1 MPLRDATAPATD
13 TLYLIDGSSFL
24 FRGYYA
30 YGDLAR
36 SDGFPTNALYIVMRI
51 LLKFLRDKKPAHAL
65 FLLDGKGKNFRHEL
79 YPSYKANRVAMPEP
93 LALQIDPL
101 LRGVP
106 LLGLP
111 VLVGDGFEA
120 DDYIASLAARFKDRL
135 PVVIL
140 ASDKDLR
147 QCLDANVTMWDPGG
161 KTEKIVTVAD
171 FQAEYGIT
179 PASWPDLQALTGD
192 ASDNIP
198 GVPGIGPKTALA
210 ILHGHPTLEDVRDRP
225 GDVPPAARKK
235 LDGRLDEAFLFRE
248 LTRLRTD
255 LLPGT
260 DLEAFAVRPADRV
273 QVVRFLEE
281 FEFKSL
287 AREVGAALSRPP
299 NAPQD
304 APGAPS
310 ALAGKGESS
319 GPRQLSLLGGPAA
332 VQEPEKIAV
341 AFPEAAP
348 RDLPDPSGRDLGLVP
363 VPEGFAVGYPDAEY
377 RVRAKPGAPEA
388 AALAGRLV
396 MAGRVAVPSL
406 KELAEAYPVFE
417 TVPLRI
423 WCDLGLG
430 AYLLQPESRNYTWER
445 LRDGL
450 FADPGFDAA
459 GYGPAED
466 GRLAAALGA
475 SLAPRLA
482 AAGLAPLV
490 ENLEKPLSLVLLRM
504 QRAGIGIDQQAFAA
518 FLDEVSQGLA
528 RLTAEIHAL
537 AGRVFNLRSS
547 RQLAEVLFGDLGLA
561 RQGKTPGGAVSTS
574 SEVLER
580 LAGSHPLVDKI
591 LEYRKLEK
599 LRSTYLEPLPRMVSQ
614 DGRLHTTF
622 NQTATATG
630 RLSSSNPNLQNIPI
644 RGDMGRRMRAC
655 FRAAP
660 GRLLV
665 ASDYSQIE
673 LRVLAHLSKDPA
685 LVAAF
690 EENTDIHARTAA
702 LLFDKEAS
710 EVTPD
715 ERRGAKTIN
724 FGLLYGM
731 GPQKLSRELHISMD
745 RAKDFIARYFEKLGA
760 LAGFYESIVEEAR
773 SKGFVVTMA
782 GRRRLLPDIE
792 SKNPQLQS
800 QAKRQAINT
809 VVQGSAA
816 DIIKMAMLAAD
827 GDRELASL
835 GARLILQVHDELVME
850 APAEA
855 ASRVGERLAGL
866 MSGVVRLAVPLT
878 VETGVGETW
887 ALAH

>member
-1 MPLRDATAPATD
+1 MPPRDAMDPAAD
-13 TLYLIDGSSFL
+13 TLYLIDGSSYL

-36 SDGFPTNALYIVMRI
+36 SDGFPTNALFIVMRI

-79 YPSYKANRVAMPEP
+79 YQPYKANRVAMPEP
-93 LALQIDPL
+93 LATQIEPL
-101 LRGVP
+101 LRGVE

-120 DDYIASLAARFKDRL
+120 DDYIASLAARFKGRV

-147 QCLDANVTMWDPGG
+147 QCLDDGVSLWDPGG
-161 KTEKIVTVAD
+161 KTERTLTVAD
-171 FQAEYGIT
+171 FQKEYGIA

-192 ASDNIP
+192 SSDNIP

-210 ILHGHPTLEDVRDRP
+210 ILRQHPTLEAVRDHL
-225 GDVPPAARKK
+225 DDLPAAAQKK

-255 LLPGT
+255 LLA
-260 DLEAFAVRPADRV
+260 EAGLAAYAVRPADAVRV
-273 QVVRFLEE
+273 TRFLEE
-281 FEFKSL
+281 FEFRSL
-287 AREVGAALSRPP
+287 AREAAAALAPAGNGGGCCSGERPGRSGEVG
-299 NAPQD
+299 PQ
-304 APGAPS
+304 
-310 ALAGKGESS
+310 
-319 GPRQLSLLGGPAA
+319 QLSLLSGPAA
-332 VQEPEKIAV
+332 ARGPDPAAV
-341 AFPEAAP
+341 SFPEISP
-348 RDLPDPSGRDLGLVP
+348 RELPDPAGLAVGLVP
-363 VPEGFAVGYPDAEY
+363 VPGGFAVGYPDAEY
-377 RVRAKPGAPEA
+377 RVRAKPGAPEE

-396 MAGRVAVPSL
+396 MAGSVAVPSL
-406 KELAEAYPVFE
+406 KELAEAHPVFE
-417 TVPLRI
+417 TVPLRV

-430 AYLLQPESRNYTWER
+430 AYLLQPEARNYSWER
-445 LRDGL
+445 LKDSL
-450 FADPGFDAA
+450 FADPGFDAGA
-459 GYGPAED
+459 FGPGED
-466 GRLAAALGA
+466 GRLAAALAVALG
-475 SLAPRLA
+475 PRLA
-482 AAGLAPLV
+482 AAGLFTLV
-490 ENLEKPLSLVLLRM
+490 EKLEKPLSLVLLRM
-504 QRAGIGIDQQAFAA
+504 QRAGIGIDQEAFAA

-528 RLTAEIHAL
+528 RLTGEIHAL

-547 RQLAEVLFGDLGLA
+547 QQLAEVLFGDLKLK

-599 LRSTYLEPLPRMVSQ
+599 LRSTYLEPLPRMVSA

-655 FRAAP
+655 FRAGA
-660 GRLLV
+660 GNLLV

-673 LRVLAHLSKDPA
+673 LRVLAHLSQDA
-685 LVAAF
+685 TLVAAF
-690 EENTDIHARTAA
+690 AENQDIHARTAA
-702 LLFDKEAS
+702 LLFDKEPAHVS
-710 EVTPD
+710 PD

-731 GPQKLSRELHISMD
+731 GPQKLSRELGISLD
-745 RAKDFIARYFEKLGA
+745 RAKDFIARYFEKLGG
-760 LAGFYESIVEEAR
+760 LAAFYEATVDEAR
-773 SKGFVVTMA
+773 QRGYVVTMA

-792 SKNPQLQS
+792 SKNPQLQA
-800 QAKRQAINT
+800 QARRQAINT

-827 GDRELASL
+827 ADRELASL
-835 GARLILQVHDELVME
+835 GARLILQVHDELIME
-850 APAEA
+850 APAA
-855 ASRVGERLAGL
+855 TANRVGERLAGL
-866 MSGVVRLAVPLT
+866 MSNVVRLATPLT
-878 VETGVGETW
+878 VDTGVGETW